1 MNPGYISLILM
12 SVAAILFASG
22 WKTAIVPGLKDRT
35 LVAFMACWLLFSRL
49 NVPLPGETGVE
60 ISLVLIPLVYFTIK
74 HLATRSSR
82 LVGLHLGSIGLFL
95 ASLFYMLRHLALAD
109 PLFFPYH
116 SPAAAAVAL
125 GLVAVLLCRNA
136 GDQIAVLTFGL
147 LVGTGLFTYIHQ
159 KSVPAVWG
167 GSSFQDQ
174 WWASVAAVR
183 AASMCLES
191 AWAVGHGVIRSWQ
204 TRGGREEDERE
215 E

>member
-22 WKTAIVPGLKDRT
+22 WKSAIVPGLRDRT
-35 LVAFMACWLLFSRL
+35 LVMFMACWLLFSSL
-49 NVPLPGETGVE
+49 NVPVPGVTGVK
-60 ISLVLIPLVYFTIK
+60 INLVLIPIVYFTIK
-74 HLATRSSR
+74 HFATRSSR
-82 LVGLHLGSIGLFL
+82 LVGLHLSSIGLFL
-95 ASLFYMLRHLALAD
+95 ASLFYMLRHLAQAD
-109 PLFFPYH
+109 PMFFPYH

-125 GLVAVLLCRNA
+125 GLVAVLLCRNE
-136 GDQIAVLTFGL
+136 GDQLAVLSLGL
-147 LVGTGLFTYIHQ
+147 LVGTGLYTYIHQ

-183 AASMCLES
+183 TASLCLES
-191 AWAVGHGVIRSWQ
+191 AWAVGHGWIRSWH
-204 TRGGREEDERE
+204 TRGEREEDERE